1 MIAAAAIIQCLQKE
15 NVKIV
20 FGYPGVPVGPIYE
33 ALRNSDI
40 EHILVRHEQAAGHSA
55 SGYARATRS
64 IGVCIATSGPG
75 AINLITGIAT
85 AYMDSIPM
93 IAITGQVGTSQI
105 GKDVFQE
112 ADIIGATESFTKHSY
127 LVKDA
132 KDIPRIMKEAFYI
145 ARTGRPG
152 PVLVDIPL
160 DIQNTEMEFEY
171 PEEVNIRGYKPT
183 VHGHKGQI
191 KKALEK
197 IKNSKKPLICVGGG
211 VMAANAEKELMEF
224 VEKSKIPMVHT
235 LMGKDGIP
243 SRYPYNV
250 GLIGS
255 HGYKYANKAIAQ
267 ADVLILIGTRV
278 ADRATGGSKSF
289 GKAAD
294 IIHIDIDPAEIGKNL
309 SALIP
314 VVGDCKTIL
323 QQLIEGIEEIDTK
336 MWLEEIST
344 WKEKYAKDRKSG
356 QKVNPKYAFEL
367 LCQMVEEDAIVT
379 ADVGQ
384 NQIWTSHY
392 LDMVGNRRFLT
403 SGGLGTMGY
412 SIPAAVGSKLAF
424 PDRRVVA
431 VMGDGSFQM
440 SMFELGTIAQNH
452 LNIIFLLFNNSNLG
466 MVREYQSNTYKN
478 TYGVSLSENP
488 DFVKLVEAYGFNG
501 KRVNTNAELKGAL
514 EEAMDSNKAF
524 LIECIVE
531 AEESTL

>member
-1 MIAAAAIIQCLQKE
+1 MKAAEAIIKCLQEEK
-15 NVKIV
+15 VKIV
-20 FGYPGVPVGPIYE
+20 FGYPGVPVGPLYE
-33 ALRNSDI
+33 ALRKSDI

-85 AYMDSIPM
+85 AYADSIPM
-93 IAITGQVGTSQI
+93 IAITGQVRTDLI

-112 ADIIGATESFTKHSY
+112 ADIIGATDSFTKNSY

-160 DIQNTEMEFEY
+160 DIQNTEIEFEY
-171 PEEVNIRGYKPT
+171 PSEISIRGYKPT
-183 VHGHKGQI
+183 VNGNKRQI

-197 IKNSKKPLICVGGG
+197 IKSSRKPLICVGGG
-211 VMAANAEKELMEF
+211 VMSAKAEQELIKF
-224 VEKSKIPMVHT
+224 IEKSKIPMVHT

-243 SRYPYNV
+243 SKYLYNV

-255 HGYKYANKAIAQ
+255 HGFKYANKAVAE
-267 ADVLILIGTRV
+267 ADVLILVGTRV

-289 GKAAD
+289 GKMAD
-294 IIHIDIDPAEIGKNL
+294 IIHIDVDPAEIGKNL

-314 VVGDCKTIL
+314 VVGDCKKIL
-323 QQLIEGIEEIDTK
+323 QELTDGVTQIDTK
-336 MWLEEIST
+336 MWMDQITT
-344 WKEKYAKDRKSG
+344 WKKEYVKIRETGA
-356 QKVNPKYAFEL
+356 KVNPQYALEL
-367 LCQMVEEDAIVT
+367 LSQMIEEDALIT

-412 SIPAAVGSKLAF
+412 SIPASVGCKFAF
-424 PDRRVVA
+424 PKRRVVA

-440 SMFELGTIAQNH
+440 SMSELGTIKQNH

-466 MVREYQSNTYKN
+466 MVREYQSNVYKN
-478 TYGVSLSENP
+478 TYGVSLCENP
-488 DFVKLVEAYGFNG
+488 DFVKLVESYGLCG
-501 KRVNTNAELKGAL
+501 KRVNSNSELKGVL
-514 EEAMDSNKAF
+514 EEAMASNKAF
-524 LIECIVE
+524 LIECIVGE
-531 AEESTL
+531 EESTL